1 MKLYLWLL
9 LVLNSVLSRKVKKL
23 KADKGV
29 LVNLQL
35 KERMADQEVEEE
47 EEEVEV
53 DKEEDVEEVNRVQK
67 VHKKDAQIQE
77 VKKLLKQ

>member
-1 MKLYLWLL
+1 MP
-9 LVLNSVLSRKVKKL
+9 LVLNSVLSRKAKKL